1 MILVTT
7 AFLPPEGHFADLE
20 YIKNLCPV
28 ATAFVSASDRA
39 EFTLLS
45 NLAPGTL
52 KIKTAHRRQRSC
64 CHVTS

>member
-45 NLAPGTL
+45 NSQNKDCT
-52 KIKTAHRRQRSC
+52 
-64 CHVTS
+64 